1 MRVKVSLM
9 GDVCAPVPLSMTI
22 HDGACVEMATP
33 LMWPPGFALQQNK
46 LTTTVFHK
54 SQFIVL
60 GDHDCGHVIPH
71 VTIPL
76 TNPKLALYIAFSKRK
91 VMFAASKVKANGSQV
106 GCTELIGFHVP
117 LPMLCCGSPV
127 SLPNGFP
134 MFNWLNT
141 VSVGLSLGDVLA
153 GFVAIAIDV
162 FGKLLCNLKWF
173 RGGYDGFVK
182 EMVGAANL
190 KQWALKNALASLSG
204 AAKLVLTRE
213 GKYLRVE
220 LGSGYAGFQVS
231 WKRSPE
237 DRMKAERQ
245 HQVGPVQVV
254 LAHSDRRDGTTS
266 DQSTV
271 NEGTPTGTRSSQL
284 AKTYDG
290 KGNLLEQK
298 TQTTA
303 TGDAVDVLG
312 DGASDMTAVSR
323 QHTTTLQAN
332 GHATSTA
339 VTYAGSPSPAA
350 SWGMPL

>member
-33 LMWPPGFALQQNK
+33 MMWPPGFALQQNK

-76 TNPKLALYIAFSKRK
+76 ANPKLLFYIAFSKRK

-141 VSVGLSLGDVLA
+141 VSVGLGLGDVLA

-162 FGKLLCNLKWF
+162 LGKLLCDLKWF
-173 RGGYDGFVK
+173 KGGYDGLAK
-182 EMVGAANL
+182 ELVGAANL

-231 WKRSPE
+231 WKRSPD

-245 HQVGPVQVV
+245 YQVWTTQVG
-254 LAHSDRRDGTTS
+254 LAHGDRRNGTTS

-271 NEGTPTGTRSSQL
+271 SEGSQTGTRSSQL
-284 AKTYDG
+284 TKTHDS
-290 KGNLLEQK
+290 KGNLIEQK
-298 TQTTA
+298 TQTTT
-303 TGDAVDVLG
+303 TGDEVDVLG
-312 DGASDMTAVSR
+312 EGASDMTAVSR
-323 QHTTTLQAN
+323 QHTTTLQAD

-350 SWGMPL
+350 SWGVPL

>member
-1 MRVKVSLM
+1 M

-33 LMWPPGFALQQNK
+33 MMWPPGFALQQNK

-76 TNPKLALYIAFSKRK
+76 ANPKLLFYIAFSKRK

-141 VSVGLSLGDVLA
+141 VSVGLSIGDVLA
-153 GFVAIAIDV
+153 GFVAIAINV
-162 FGKLLCNLKWF
+162 LGKLLCDLKWF
-173 RGGYDGFVK
+173 KGGYDGLAK
-182 EMVGAANL
+182 ELVGAANL

-204 AAKLVLTRE
+204 AAKLVLTGE
-213 GKYLRVE
+213 GKLLQLEV
-220 LGSGYAGFQVS
+220 GSGYAGLGFSVEH
-231 WKRSPE
+231 KRE
-237 DRMKAERQ
+237 GQLKVGGEAHILGTKADAAFA
-245 HQVGPVQVV
+245 VN
-254 LAHSDRRDGTTS
+254 SDGTTS
-266 DQSTV
+266 RQWTNSQGSIQGTTSTKH
-271 NEGTPTGTRSSQL
+271 TSTYRTDSQL
-284 AKTYDG
+284 AEET
-290 KGNLLEQK
+290 
-298 TQTTA
+298 TQTTT
-303 TGDAVDVLG
+303 TGDEVDVLG
-312 DGASDMTAVSR
+312 EGASDMTAVSR

-350 SWGMPL
+350 SWGLPL